1 MGLGMPT
8 LMALE
13 RAGVFGNGRAAVLD
27 IGTSNLYHAPL
38 KDVLYFLGK
47 YGKGPLDDRAVAKAR
62 DLSERSAPDPTGR
75 KALTFVGELFAET
88 TIRYQSLDIFRTP
101 FTRVFDLNFESLPED
116 MVGRFDL
123 VVNCGTTEHVFGQY
137 NAFKVMHDAVRRG
150 GHFFHQLP
158 TTGFFNHGYFTY
170 HPRVF
175 GDLAAANGYA
185 IVDLSYS
192 DPQGYGV
199 IEDGCFPP
207 PNLADPTAFRES
219 VKRLAA
225 QTPTVPNGLLNALLR
240 KERSRPFRVALE
252 TVSNVGVPDSRIASA
267 YAPRPHFQ
275 MTRRMLKALG
285 VKRALRAL
293 RLW

>member
-1 MGLGMPT
+1 
-8 LMALE
+8 
-13 RAGVFGNGRAAVLD
+13 VLF
-27 IGTSNLYHAPL
+27 
-38 KDVLYFLGK
+38 FLRK
-47 YGKGPLDDRAVAKAR
+47 YGKGPLDDRVLAKAR
-62 DLSERSAPDPTGR
+62 DLSIRSAPDPSR
-75 KALTFVGELFAET
+75 PQALTFVGELFAET

-116 MVGRFDL
+116 MTGRFDL

-137 NAFKVMHDAVRRG
+137 NAFQVMHDAVRRG

-158 TTGFFNHGYFTY
+158 ATGFFNHGYFTY

-185 IVDLSYS
+185 IVELSYS

-207 PNLADPTAFRES
+207 PNLADPAAFRAS

-225 QTPTVPNGLLNALLR
+225 ETPTVPNGLLNALLR
-240 KERSRPFRVALE
+240 KDRSRPFRVALE
-252 TVSNVGVPDSRIASA
+252 TRSSIDAPDSRIAGA
-267 YAPRPHFQ
+267 YKLVPRFRAA
-275 MTRRMLKALG
+275 RRVLKALG

>member
-1 MGLGMPT
+1 MT
-8 LMALE
+8 
-13 RAGVFGNGRAAVLD
+13 
-27 IGTSNLYHAPL
+27 
-38 KDVLYFLGK
+38 
-47 YGKGPLDDRAVAKAR
+47 
-62 DLSERSAPDPTGR
+62 
-75 KALTFVGELFAET
+75 
-88 TIRYQSLDIFRTP
+88 
-101 FTRVFDLNFESLPED
+101 
-116 MVGRFDL
+116 GRFDL

-137 NAFKVMHDAVRRG
+137 NAFKVMHDAARRG
-150 GHFFHQLP
+150 GPFFHQLP

-185 IVDLSYS
+185 IVELAYS

-207 PNLADPTAFRES
+207 PNLADTSAFRES

-240 KERSRPFRVALE
+240 KDRSRPFRVALE
-252 TVSNVGVPDSRIASA
+252 TRSSIDAPDSRIAGA
-267 YAPRPHFQ
+267 YGLRFRTA
-275 MTRRMLKALG
+275 RRVLKALG